1 MAKAATPETR
11 DPEPHSL
18 LPFRFSFDSR
28 ELASLKSSQGSL
40 PHPPSG
46 TSLSQLGHFQ
56 LEFQWH
62 ESLLLS

>member
-1 MAKAATPETR
+1 MAKAAPPETR

-18 LPFRFSFDSR
+18 LPFRLSFDSR
-28 ELASLKSSQGSL
+28 ELTSLKSSL
-40 PHPPSG
+40 PPPPSG
-46 TSLSQLGHFQ
+46 TSSSQLGHFQ